1 MRTNAIVVPSGDH
14 AGSSWSASSRVSWT
28 ILEPSTSMVN
38 NCSLPE
44 SIEMKTSFLPFG
56 EGNGSKFW
64 AWVICTGMEIAL
76 SAAAAAC
83 SHMSDVARRSEKKL
97 KREKE
102 LRREVMTALLAMNLS
117 QSKEVKRTKP
127 VKKLPRVTR
136 CSSSVRVAATN
147 T

>member
-1 MRTNAIVVPSGDH
+1 MRTKAILVPSGDH

-44 SIEMKTSFLPFG
+44 SIEMKTSFLPSG

-64 AWVICTGMEIAL
+64 AWVSCTGMEIAL

-83 SHMSDVARRSEKKL
+83 SHVSDSAKRSEKKVRG
-97 KREKE
+97 KKEE

-117 QSKEVKRTKP
+117 QSKGVKRTK
-127 VKKLPRVTR
+127 
-136 CSSSVRVAATN
+136 
-147 T
+147 

>member
-1 MRTNAIVVPSGDH
+1 MRTNAILVPSGDH

-56 EGNGSKFW
+56 EGNGSKFL
-64 AWVICTGMEIAL
+64 AWVICTGIEIAL

-83 SHMSDVARRSEKKL
+83 SHMSDIVRKSEKKVRGE
-97 KREKE
+97 REE
-102 LRREVMTALLAMNLS
+102 LRREIITALL
-117 QSKEVKRTKP
+117 R
-127 VKKLPRVTR
+127 
-136 CSSSVRVAATN
+136 
-147 T
+147 